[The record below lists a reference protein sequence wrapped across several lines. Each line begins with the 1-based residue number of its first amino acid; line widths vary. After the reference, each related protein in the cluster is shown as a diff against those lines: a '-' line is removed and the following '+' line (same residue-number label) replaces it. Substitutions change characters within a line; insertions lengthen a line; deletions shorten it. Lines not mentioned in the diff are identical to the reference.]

1 MLTANRSTG
10 ERARPTGCGRPSGEG
25 AYAYGSNAAG
35 PRADGVEQES
45 LLAEQRGLGN
55 NLAERRVESAWSEK
69 ATGRDS
75 VNATISMRT
84 DFLVGTAAS
93 SAKSLELRNMNKPPA
108 RILGRAI
115 FSIGGSWHLVS

>member
-1 MLTANRSTG
+1 MLSANRSTS

-45 LLAEQRGLGN
+45 LLAERHGLGN
-55 NLAERRVESAWSEK
+55 NLAERRVESTWLGK

-75 VNATISMRT
+75 VNATISMCT
-84 DFLVGTAAS
+84 DFLVGTAG
-93 SAKSLELRNMNKPPA
+93 SAPVVRQNSA
-108 RILGRAI
+108 RP
-115 FSIGGSWHLVS
+115 

>member
-1 MLTANRSTG
+1 MLTANRSTS

-45 LLAEQRGLGN
+45 LLANQRGLGN
-55 NLAERRVESAWSEK
+55 NLAERRVGSAWSEK

-75 VNATISMRT
+75 VNATISTRT
-84 DFLVGTAAS
+84 DFLEGTTERNCAAALRERWQEKLPLVHCLA
-93 SAKSLELRNMNKPPA
+93 SAM
-108 RILGRAI
+108 
-115 FSIGGSWHLVS
+115 